1 MGNSNMIYA
10 DNAAT
15 TRISD
20 NVIEKMIPFLKEHY
34 GNPSSQYSFG
44 LAAKRAVDKARIQF
58 ASALNASPDEIVF
71 TSGGS
76 EGNNWVLFGVAASLG
91 DVKGH
96 IITSSIEHHSILNAC
111 KAIEKQGVEV
121 TYLPVDRYGRVSPAD
136 VRKAVQKD
144 TVLVSI
150 MLANNEIGTLQP
162 ISEIGQFLRSKGI
175 LFHTDAVQAIGHI
188 PVDVV
193 DLGIDFLTASSHKFN
208 GPKGV
213 GILYKRRGVE
223 LPPLIYG
230 GEQERNLRAG
240 TENVAGIVG
249 AGFAMEESVAELCL
263 NYEKLRILAIS
274 TIEGIQSRIP
284 NLIVNGHPEH
294 RLPGIVNLTFEGVS
308 GESLMHLLDLKGLC
322 VSTSSACS
330 SGSNKPSHVLLATG
344 LSDKQAKETI
354 RISYG
359 KYNDIAEV
367 TQIVNFVCDAYQKI
381 RTASTKNTIM

>member
-1 MGNSNMIYA
+1 MIYA

-20 NVIEKMIPFLKEHY
+20 NVLEQMIPFLKEHY
-34 GNPSSQYSFG
+34 GNASSQYSFG
-44 LAAKRAVDKARIQF
+44 LVAKRAVDKARVQF
-58 ASALNASPDEIVF
+58 ASALNALPDEIAF

-76 EGNNWVLFGVAASLG
+76 ESNNWVLFGVAASLG
-91 DVKGH
+91 NGRGH

-111 KAIEKQGVEV
+111 KTIEKRGVDV
-121 TYLPVDRYGRVSPAD
+121 TYLPVDRYGRISPDD
-136 VRKAVQKD
+136 VRRSIQKD

-162 ISEIGQFLRSKGI
+162 IAEIGQFLRHKGI
-175 LFHTDAVQAIGHI
+175 LFHTDAVQAVGHI

-223 LPPLIYG
+223 LPPLIHG
-230 GEQERNLRAG
+230 GGQERNLRAG

-249 AGFAMEESVAELCL
+249 AGFAVEESVSELCT
-263 NYEKLRILAIS
+263 NYNRLRSLADS
-274 TIEGIQSRIP
+274 TIESVQSRIP
-284 NLIVNGHPEH
+284 NVIVNGHPEH
-294 RLPGIVNLTFEGVS
+294 RLRGIVSLTFEGVS
-308 GESLMHLLDLKGLC
+308 GESLMHLLDLKGIC
-322 VSTSSACS
+322 ISTSSACS
-330 SGSNKPSHVLLATG
+330 SGSSKPSHVLVATG
-344 LSDKQAKETI
+344 LSDKQSKETI

-359 KYNDIAEV
+359 KYNNMTEASRVVDCICNA
-367 TQIVNFVCDAYQKI
+367 CQKI
-381 RTASTKNTIM
+381 RSSQENVPDK